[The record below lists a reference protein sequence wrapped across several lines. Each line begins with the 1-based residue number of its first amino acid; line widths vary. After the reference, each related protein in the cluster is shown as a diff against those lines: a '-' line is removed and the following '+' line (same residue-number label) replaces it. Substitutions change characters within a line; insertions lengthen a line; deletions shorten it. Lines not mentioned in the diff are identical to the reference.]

1 MALPMTLKRVHSHA
15 CGRVHV
21 AMHLRMAS
29 DLQLTSKQEDLRAMT
44 KMRYVQPVTLV
55 SVRVE
60 LSQQIP

>member
-1 MALPMTLKRVHSHA
+1 
-15 CGRVHV
+15 
-21 AMHLRMAS
+21 MHLRMAS